1 MKHASLKML
10 AGAAVALMLA
20 STPALASDNSQS
32 SDQQKAAPLYPNAT
46 RKEPK
51 LDLTDAKEQKAL
63 NDGIDA
69 AQNNDNDKATQILQ
83 PIVDNSKSKYAQ
95 AMALQALARID
106 AMNKNLPAGIDKL
119 NKALANGV
127 LPNDAYFQIEYELA
141 TFYLINQQYQQAI
154 DTVEKWRA
162 EGKKET
168 PESYALE
175 GEAYY
180 RMQKYPD
187 SITAIQKAQTMAG
200 AKADPRW
207 NQLLMLDYSDSGQ
220 KDKAAALAKQAV
232 SSSPTDP
239 TSFHNAL
246 SLDIQSQNYADALKL
261 MEQTR
266 SEGKIPFS
274 ENDYVTMAKLYM
286 NDAQS
291 DSNQDPSADTTKAVQ
306 ALQEGITKGVVK
318 PSAENY
324 ILMGDANMIGQN
336 YSDAAAAYQ
345 KAIPSASDGEAAYKA
360 GVAYVMAN
368 QYSEAKSLLQQA
380 INKGVKHK
388 GKAYMALAQANIG
401 LKDKA
406 AAADAVMEA
415 EKDPETSAQ
424 AKKWLKDANIGS

>member
-10 AGAAVALMLA
+10 AGAAFALMLA
-20 STPALASDNSQS
+20 STPALASDNSSS

-51 LDLTDAKEQKAL
+51 LDLTDVKEQKTL
-63 NDGIDA
+63 NDGMTA
-69 AQNNDNDKATQILQ
+69 AENNDKDKANQLLQ
-83 PIVDNSKSKYAQ
+83 PIVDSSKSKYAQ
-95 AMALQALARID
+95 AMALQALARVHATNND
-106 AMNKNLPAGIDKL
+106 LPGGIDL
-119 NKALANGV
+119 LTRSLSNGV
-127 LPNDAYFQIEYELA
+127 LPNDAYFQLEYELA
-141 TFYLINQQYQQAI
+141 TFYLLNKQYQPAI
-154 DTVEKWRA
+154 DEVEKWRA

-180 RMQKYPD
+180 HLQKYPE
-187 SITAIQKAQTMAG
+187 SIAAIQKAQSMAG
-200 AKADPRW
+200 DKADPRW

-232 SSSPTDP
+232 SASPSDP

-246 SLDIQSQNYADALKL
+246 SLDIQSQNFADALKL
-261 MEQTR
+261 MEQTKAD
-266 SEGKIPFS
+266 GKVPFS

-306 ALQEGITKGVVK
+306 AMQDGMSKGIVK
-318 PSAENY
+318 PTAENY
-324 ILMGDANMIGQN
+324 MLIGDANMIGQN
-336 YSDAAAAYQ
+336 YGDAGAAYQ
-345 KAIPSASDGEAAYKA
+345 KAVPSASDGEAAYKA
-360 GVAYVMAN
+360 GVAYVMASE
-368 QYSEAKSLLQQA
+368 YSTAKPLLKQA
-380 INKGVKHK
+380 ISKGVKHK

-406 AAADAVMEA
+406 SAADAIMEA
-415 EKDPETSAQ
+415 EKDPETAAQ
-424 AKKWLKDANIGS
+424 AKKWLKDANIGN